1 MLTFEEKK
9 ELFTIIGVLDALSND
24 ACSIEEA
31 NAIYFSPRSA
41 NDLSNRNISNQI
53 TELVWECC
61 ELEDIQSIIPDKLK
75 SNICMLKARAIE
87 LLKSE

>member
-24 ACSIEEA
+24 AYSIEEA
-31 NAIYFSPRSA
+31 NAIYFSPGSA
-41 NDLSNRNISNQI
+41 NNLSNRNISNQI